1 MKCKV
6 IAITGQI
13 GSGKSTVGKYLVQK
27 GYSVIDCDSL
37 SRIASTLPDVQ
48 QRVVC
53 LLGKDSVVNGNL
65 NRTYIRQLIFS
76 DDNLYSQYNQIFL
89 DKIKS
94 LLTTAVDDL
103 ACQQGKNLVFVE
115 IPLIDAF
122 SYNWDEVVLVTSP
135 QSQRIQRV
143 TLRDGVDASDVENI
157 SNRQNYVTQPTVT
170 INNDGSLDA
179 LFAKIDKLLQNL
191 QSNLIK
197 TFDIVAC

>member
-48 QRVVC
+48 QSVVC
-53 LLGKDSVVNGNL
+53 LLGKDSVVNGTL

-191 QSNLIK
+191 QSI
-197 TFDIVAC
+197 

>member
-37 SRIASTLPDVQ
+37 SRTASTLPDVQ

-170 INNDGSLDA
+170 VNNDGSLDA
-179 LFAKIDKLLQNL
+179 LFAKIDKLLQIL
-191 QSNLIK
+191 QSN
-197 TFDIVAC
+197 

>member
-191 QSNLIK
+191 QSN
-197 TFDIVAC
+197 

>member
-48 QRVVC
+48 QSVVC
-53 LLGKDSVVNGNL
+53 LLGKDSVVNGTL

-191 QSNLIK
+191 KSI
-197 TFDIVAC
+197 

>member
-103 ACQQGKNLVFVE
+103 ACQQGKKLVFVE

-143 TLRDGVDASDVENI
+143 TLRDGVDASDVKNI

-191 QSNLIK
+191 QSN
-197 TFDIVAC
+197 

>member
-37 SRIASTLPDVQ
+37 SRTASTLPDVQ
-48 QRVVC
+48 QSVVC

-170 INNDGSLDA
+170 INNDGSLDD
-179 LFAKIDKLLQNL
+179 LYQKTDSLLQNL
-191 QSNLIK
+191 QLN
-197 TFDIVAC
+197 

>member
-103 ACQQGKNLVFVE
+103 ACQQGKKLVFVE

-191 QSNLIK
+191 QSN
-197 TFDIVAC
+197 